1 MTRILRSG
9 PAAAAARAA
18 FVLVHG
24 RGASARDIMGVAAA
38 LDVDDLAW
46 LAPEAP
52 GHTWYPLS
60 FLAPIE
66 RNEPSL
72 SASLAILAEIV
83 ASLEADGLAR
93 DRIGLLGFSQ
103 GACLALEFAA
113 RSATK
118 YAGLV
123 GFSGGLIGPPGTPR
137 DYGGSFDGTPVLLG
151 CSDIDPHIPVERVH
165 ETEAVFTRMGA
176 TVDERIYRG
185 MGHTINQDE
194 IDAAR
199 MLLRGE

>member
-165 ETEAVFTRMGA
+165 ETEAVFTRMRA